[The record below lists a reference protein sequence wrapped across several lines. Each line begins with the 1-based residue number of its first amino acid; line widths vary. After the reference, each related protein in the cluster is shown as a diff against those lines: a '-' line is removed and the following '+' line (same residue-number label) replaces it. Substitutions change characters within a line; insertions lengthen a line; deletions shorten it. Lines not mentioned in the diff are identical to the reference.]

1 MPKRYEEEIN
11 EILHKFDWPPPGAA
25 RPRGKGPARGGRPSG
40 GSSISPNQ
48 LMALGLIFILAGAAI
63 HLLGLASGVAL
74 GTYATWIGVLVLL
87 GGYIMAVTSVRGG
100 RLPGRSTWRGSVVD
114 LPPRGRG
121 LAYWWWRLTAALRGR
136 P

>member
-87 GGYIMAVTSVRGG
+87 GGYIMAVTSGRGG
-100 RLPGRSTWRGSVVD
+100 RLPGRSTWRGS
-114 LPPRGRG
+114 
-121 LAYWWWRLTAALRGR
+121 
-136 P
+136 